1 MSDSLAG
8 MAEAH
13 PPIAERRPEPR
24 THHGDT
30 FVDEYAWLRHKEDPA
45 VRAYL
50 EAENAWTEQTTAHL
64 TPLVDELFND
74 VKARTQETDL
84 SVPTFHS
91 HTDGSRRWYYTRT
104 TEGLDYPAF
113 HRAPASSRDERPD
126 PEQPIPGEELLLDG
140 NAEAAGHEFF
150 SLGAFAVSPDG
161 RRLAYSVDNAGD
173 ERYLLQVRDLTSGE
187 TVGEPIAE
195 VGGGVA
201 WLGDDHLVYTRVD
214 ESWRPHQVWRHRVG
228 GPVAEDVLV
237 LEEPDERFWL
247 GADESAERD
256 RVILML
262 GSKLT
267 TEVWLL
273 DAAAPEA
280 EPLLVRERREG
291 VEYSVTVAG
300 DELFVLHNEN
310 SPDFEVARAR
320 VDTPADWREFLPPS
334 EGVRYTDVE
343 AYARFLAIELRRD
356 GLTGVEVHPRDGGAS
371 YPVAFTENL
380 YTVGTTGAE
389 DYDSDRLR
397 LSYTSLLTP
406 RSVLEVA
413 MDSGEVQTLRTTPV
427 LDHPTHGPYR
437 PENYVQERIWAT
449 AEDGTRVPM
458 SVVRRADT
466 PLDGTAPALLYGYGA
481 YEICIDPSFSMFRL
495 SLLDKGFVY
504 AIAHVRGGG
513 ELGRSWYD
521 NGKTL
526 AKKNT
531 FTDFVACARQLVSDG
546 YTSADR
552 LAAQGGSAGGLL
564 IGAIANLAPDDFAAV
579 HAAVPFVDALTTIL
593 DPELPLTVTEWEE
606 WGDPLHDPE
615 VYAYMR
621 SYSPYENVRAAAYP
635 AILATTGFNDTRVYY
650 TEPAKWIAALRAK
663 ATNEPSEI
671 LLRTEMV
678 AGHGGVTGRYKAWR
692 EAAFE
697 YAWIIDRVGTR

>member
-1 MSDSLAG
+1 

-13 PPIAERRPEPR
+13 PPTADRRAEPR

-64 TPLVDELFND
+64 EPLVEELFTD

-91 HTDGSRRWYYTRT
+91 HTDGSAWWYYTRT

-113 HRAPASSRDERPD
+113 HRAPATSRDERPD

-140 NAEAAGHEFF
+140 NTEAEGQEFF

-173 ERYLLQVRDLTSGE
+173 ERYLLQVRDLGSGE
-187 TVGEPIAE
+187 PVGEPIPD

-228 GPVAEDVLV
+228 APVAGDTLV

-256 RVILML
+256 RVILLL

-267 TEVWLL
+267 TEAWLL

-280 EPLLVRERREG
+280 DPVLVRERREG
-291 VEYSVTVAG
+291 VEYSITVAG

-320 VDTPADWREFLPPS
+320 VDSPAEWREFLPPS

-356 GLTGVEVHPRDGGAS
+356 GLTGVEVHPRDGGQS
-371 YPVAFTENL
+371 YPVRFAENL

-397 LSYTSLLTP
+397 LGYTSLLTP

-413 MDSGEVQTLRTTPV
+413 MDTGEVQTLRTTPV
-427 LDHPTHGPYR
+427 LDHPDHGPYR

-449 AEDGTRVPM
+449 AEDGTKVPM
-458 SVVRRADT
+458 SAVRRADT

-526 AKKNT
+526 SKKNT
-531 FTDFVACARQLVSDG
+531 FTDFVSCARQLVSDG

-564 IGAIANLAPDDFAAV
+564 IGAIANLAPTDFAAV

-593 DPELPLTVTEWEE
+593 NPELPLTVTEWEE

-621 SYSPYENVRAAAYP
+621 TYSPYENVRATRYP

-650 TEPAKWIAALRAK
+650 TEPAKWIAALRAN
-663 ATNEPSEI
+663 ATNDPAEI
-671 LLRTEMV
+671 LMRTEMV

>member
-1 MSDSLAG
+1 

-13 PPIAERRPEPR
+13 PPTADRRAEPR

-64 TPLVDELFND
+64 EPLVEELFTD

-91 HTDGSRRWYYTRT
+91 HTDGSAWWYYTRT

-113 HRAPASSRDERPD
+113 HRAPATSRDERPD

-140 NAEAAGHEFF
+140 NTEAEGQEFF

-173 ERYLLQVRDLTSGE
+173 ERYLLRVRDLGSGE
-187 TVGEPIAE
+187 PVGEPILD

-228 GPVAEDVLV
+228 APVARDTLV

-256 RVILML
+256 RVILLL

-267 TEVWLL
+267 TEAWLL

-280 EPLLVRERREG
+280 DPVLVRERREG
-291 VEYSVTVAG
+291 VEYSITVAG

-320 VDTPADWREFLPPS
+320 VDSPAEWREFLPPS

-356 GLTGVEVHPRDGGAS
+356 GLTGVEVHPRDGGQS
-371 YPVAFTENL
+371 YPVRFAENL

-397 LSYTSLLTP
+397 LGYTSLLTP

-413 MDSGEVQTLRTTPV
+413 MDTGEVQTLRTAPV
-427 LDHPTHGPYR
+427 LDHPDHGPYR

-449 AEDGTRVPM
+449 AEDGTKVPM

-526 AKKNT
+526 SKKNT
-531 FTDFVACARQLVSDG
+531 FTDFVSCARQLVSDG

-564 IGAIANLAPDDFAAV
+564 IGAIANLAPTDFAAV

-621 SYSPYENVRAAAYP
+621 TYSPYENVRATRYP

-650 TEPAKWIAALRAK
+650 TEPAKWIAALRAN
-663 ATNEPSEI
+663 ASNDPAEI
-671 LLRTEMV
+671 LMRTEMV

>member
-1 MSDSLAG
+1 

-13 PPIAERRPEPR
+13 PPTADRRAEPR

-64 TPLVDELFND
+64 EPLVEELFTD

-91 HTDGSRRWYYTRT
+91 HTDGSTWWYYTRT

-113 HRAPASSRDERPD
+113 HRAPATSRDERPD

-140 NAEAAGHEFF
+140 NTEAEGQEFF

-173 ERYLLQVRDLTSGE
+173 ERYLLQVRDLGSGE
-187 TVGEPIAE
+187 PVGEPIPD

-228 GPVAEDVLV
+228 APVTGDTLV

-256 RVILML
+256 RVILLL

-267 TEVWLL
+267 TEAWLL

-280 EPLLVRERREG
+280 DPVLVRERREG
-291 VEYSVTVAG
+291 VEYSITVAG

-320 VDTPADWREFLPPS
+320 VDSPAEWREFLPPS

-356 GLTGVEVHPRDGGAS
+356 GLTGVEVHPRDGGQS
-371 YPVAFTENL
+371 YPVRFAENL

-397 LSYTSLLTP
+397 LGYTSLLTP

-413 MDSGEVQTLRTTPV
+413 MDTGEVQTLRTTPV
-427 LDHPTHGPYR
+427 LDHPDHGPYR

-449 AEDGTRVPM
+449 AEDGTKVPM

-466 PLDGTAPALLYGYGA
+466 PVDGTAPALLYGYGA

-526 AKKNT
+526 SKKNT
-531 FTDFVACARQLVSDG
+531 FTDFVSCARQLVSDG

-564 IGAIANLAPDDFAAV
+564 IGAIANLAPTDFAAV

-621 SYSPYENVRAAAYP
+621 TYSPYENVRATRYP

-650 TEPAKWIAALRAK
+650 TEPAKWIAALRAN
-663 ATNEPSEI
+663 ATNDPAEI
-671 LLRTEMV
+671 LMRTEMV

>member
-91 HTDGSRRWYYTRT
+91 HTDGSRWWYYTRT

-300 DELFVLHNEN
+300 DELLVLHNEN

-564 IGAIANLAPDDFAAV
+564 IGAIANLAPDDLAAV